1 MKTIAM
7 RGECNGL
14 PVRLPLTS
22 AQFWRI
28 LNRGDA
34 KAGRPGAH
42 FFAAKAIR
50 QEAEAPT
57 PSIWPKLSLEWD
69 PL

>member
-1 MKTIAM
+1 MQKQEGPA
-7 RGECNGL
+7 
-14 PVRLPLTS
+14 PTS
-22 AQFWRI
+22 S
-28 LNRGDA
+28 L
-34 KAGRPGAH
+34 H
-42 FFAAKAIR
+42 KAIR